1 MPCTA
6 SHWGYK
12 WWAKQNSPPSWSL
25 QPNIRLT
32 WSACK
37 AQICPAPSQEDWVS
51 KTTNGDYSRSLG
63 LPQTGW
69 LTINSRSVFP
79 CSSGGQKFEIKVFTA
94 WCSLQRLAGRIL
106 PCFFQHMVV
115 AGHARHSLVCSFISL
130 FFASILTRP
139 SSCVCLCLVFPLCV
153 CVSPF
158 SLPIRTPVIGLGPTL
173 IRYDLT
179 LSWLPL

>member
-1 MPCTA
+1 M
-6 SHWGYK
+6 
-12 WWAKQNSPPSWSL
+12 
-25 QPNIRLT
+25 
-32 WSACK
+32 
-37 AQICPAPSQEDWVS
+37 
-51 KTTNGDYSRSLG
+51 
-63 LPQTGW
+63 
-69 LTINSRSVFP
+69 FP

-115 AGHARHSLVCSFISL
+115 AGHARHSLACSFISL
-130 FFASILTRP
+130 FSASILTRH

-173 IRYDLT
+173 IRYNLIFILIASVKT
-179 LSWLPL
+179 LFPNKVTSRVLGGRESGGDAIQLSTGGGGGAASMFQ